1 MRGLVA
7 PRRTTIGA
15 GGVGLRST
23 WSQWLRLSQTMEAG
37 MCQPFSDT
45 QIMTVGRKVDIVKQ
59 CSSIYIEDT
68 SSEVRLMRIT
78 IRKWGN
84 SAALRL
90 PASIIRDADLSL
102 DTEVDVR
109 EEQGRVIIEP
119 LVSGV
124 SLDELL
130 SGITDENLHGEE
142 SFGQAEGKE
151 VF

>member
-1 MRGLVA
+1 
-7 PRRTTIGA
+7 
-15 GGVGLRST
+15 
-23 WSQWLRLSQTMEAG
+23 
-37 MCQPFSDT
+37 
-45 QIMTVGRKVDIVKQ
+45 MTVGRKVDTVKQ
-59 CSSIYIEDT
+59 CSSIYIKDT

-90 PASIIRDADLSL
+90 PASIIREAGLSL
-102 DTEVDVR
+102 DTEVDMR